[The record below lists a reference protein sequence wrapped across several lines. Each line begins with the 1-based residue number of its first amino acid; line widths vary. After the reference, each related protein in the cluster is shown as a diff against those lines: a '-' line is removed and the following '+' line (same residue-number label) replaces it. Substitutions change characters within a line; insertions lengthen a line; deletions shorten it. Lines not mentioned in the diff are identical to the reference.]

1 MKSSHR
7 SLLRAVAL
15 LGCAS
20 LAACTASID
29 QASFFPQS
37 MEAPHSVLK
46 PPPGYALTHMLLDL
60 PGLGKLHAA
69 RLDHAANNATIIY
82 SGGNGSFVAGGTD
95 IAAALAEATGA
106 DLIFYDYP
114 GRGGTTVPPT
124 IDASIA
130 TGPAMLQAL
139 RRAGWIGGGPLFAY
153 GLSFGGSQAAAMTR
167 EGGFDG
173 LIIEASAADLASVG
187 RNFVPGIARPF
198 VKVEVDP
205 ELRRFDYLGYATA
218 HRTPIL
224 LIASRDDDIVR
235 ERNMADFA
243 DQLRMR
249 GSDVTLITVPG
260 EHGTGLGQPV
270 ALTAL
275 RSFVEK
281 RSRMPAAASN

>member
-1 MKSSHR
+1 MKLSNPLR
-7 SLLRAVAL
+7 RVAVLLAGVSL
-15 LGCAS
+15 G
-20 LAACTASID
+20 ACTASID

-46 PPPGYALTHMLLDL
+46 PPSGYALTHMLLDL

-69 RLDHAANNATIIY
+69 RLDRPASNATIIY

-95 IAAALAEATGA
+95 IAAALAQATGA

-130 TGPAMLQAL
+130 MGPAMLQAL
-139 RRAGWIGGGPLFAY
+139 REAGWIGGGPLFAY

-167 EGGFDG
+167 QGGFDG
-173 LIIEASAADLASVG
+173 LIIEASSADIAAVG
-187 RNFVPGIARPF
+187 RNFVPGIAKPF

-205 ELRRFDYLGYATA
+205 ALQRFDYLGYATA
-218 HRTPIL
+218 SRTPIL

-235 ERNMADFA
+235 ERNMTDFA

-249 GSDVTLITVPG
+249 GSEVTLVTVPG
-260 EHGTGLGQPV
+260 GHGTGLGQPA
-270 ALTAL
+270 ALAAL

-281 RSRMPAAASN
+281 NSRK